1 MRINQEVVTPNL
13 TPSVSIGL
21 NSIDSSM
28 NEEFSA
34 LYKAIGTAVF
44 LIFVVMAAQFESPR
58 YSFMVMTTIPF
69 SLIGAF
75 GLLFLTNCKI
85 SMAVSYTHLRE
96 FHRTRPAPAAAGH
109 HWQYDTLCGGGAGI
123 LSHRA

>member
-69 SLIGAF
+69 SLI
-75 GLLFLTNCKI
+75 
-85 SMAVSYTHLRE
+85 AVSYTHLDVYKRQPLVLLFAE
-96 FHRTRPAPAAAGH
+96 R
-109 HWQYDTLCGGGAGI
+109 
-123 LSHRA
+123 